1 MEKHMKRF
9 TTIVFAALVALTL
22 SMPVW
27 AQNNPPAGNS
37 QTKTTEKPTKA
48 EKKQKKQDKKAKK
61 ANKDS
66 KNNSTNNPSTK

>member
-48 EKKQKKQDKKAKK
+48 EKKKKQDKKAKK